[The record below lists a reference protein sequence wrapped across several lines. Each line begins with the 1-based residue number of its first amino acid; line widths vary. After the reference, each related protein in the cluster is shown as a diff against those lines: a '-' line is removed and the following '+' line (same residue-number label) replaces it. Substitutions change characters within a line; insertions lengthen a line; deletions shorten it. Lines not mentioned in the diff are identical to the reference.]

1 MPLFRVQDRFR
12 SVLMMKTSPSR
23 GPPRSGR
30 VGAAVQAVAERGH
43 KGVKFAVDVDPQ

>member
-1 MPLFRVQDRFR
+1 MTRLATATGSSSSHSTDA
-12 SVLMMKTSPSR
+12 TSDDQA
-23 GPPRSGR
+23 